1 MALPFLLA
9 VLALLPKEPT
19 LSKDANKR
27 FTWEVIPR
35 GIGAPAGRE
44 RGGKE
49 TGTKRI
55 NEQVAFVGRWESVCP
70 AGELWDTVEEEEEA
84 ENFNLQ
90 LPSLIG

>member
-35 GIGAPAGRE
+35 GIGAPVGRE

-49 TGTKRI
+49 TSTKRI
-55 NEQVAFVGRWESVCP
+55 NEQVAFVGRWESVWRRDRAP
-70 AGELWDTVEEEEEA
+70 GWAAPRD
-84 ENFNLQ
+84 
-90 LPSLIG
+90 

>member
-1 MALPFLLA
+1 MPFLLA

-35 GIGAPAGRE
+35 GIGAPVGRE

-49 TGTKRI
+49 TSTKRI
-55 NEQVAFVGRWESVCP
+55 SEQVAFVGRWESVCP
-70 AGELWDTVEEEEEA
+70 AGELWDTVEEEEA
-84 ENFNLQ
+84 GNFNLQ
-90 LPSLIG
+90 LPPLIG